1 MDGLFDEGA
10 RSSVTMS
17 DLKDSFYKTVGEIRT
32 AIIKRY
38 KGFMY
43 DPKAAGTARILRLI
57 GVVAMIAMFV
67 VSKILNGSPL
77 IVGDGDTVIYI
88 VFGIVQIVLPLIGF
102 WGITRWINLP
112 EKKVWKFIL
121 EFIGWGILILIA
133 VGLSILFNTCMGGQ
147 IPAYLLGLVMIF
159 LLFLMAALCERKT
172 DEYVQLLGKIRGFKR
187 FLKVAEKER
196 MEMLAEQDPGYF
208 YKNLAFA
215 FALGVTAVYAKRFA
229 SLATQPPEWYSAPY
243 YTHGA
248 MGSVFDS
255 TALMDSMDSMMSSVS
270 ASMTSSP
277 SDSGGGGSFGGGGGA
292 GGGGGGSW

>member
-1 MDGLFDEGA
+1 
-10 RSSVTMS
+10 
-17 DLKDSFYKTVGEIRT
+17 
-32 AIIKRY
+32 
-38 KGFMY
+38 
-43 DPKAAGTARILRLI
+43 
-57 GVVAMIAMFV
+57 
-67 VSKILNGSPL
+67 
-77 IVGDGDTVIYI
+77 
-88 VFGIVQIVLPLIGF
+88 
-102 WGITRWINLP
+102 
-112 EKKVWKFIL
+112 
-121 EFIGWGILILIA
+121 
-133 VGLSILFNTCMGGQ
+133 
-147 IPAYLLGLVMIF
+147 MIF

-172 DEYVQLLGKIRGFKR
+172 DEYVRLLGKIRGFKR